1 MPKKSTPYCLIIT
14 YSKRVAL
21 ILVTGLVIVV
31 PCSCYKKLGLE
42 CIVELTTRYYAFYI
56 RAKARC
62 SLVFSNTKRNK
73 ISAA

>member
-1 MPKKSTPYCLIIT
+1 MPKESTPCCLTIT
-14 YSKRVAL
+14 YNKRVTL
-21 ILVTGLVIVV
+21 ILATGLVIVV
-31 PCSCYKKLGLE
+31 PYSRYKKLGLE

-56 RAKARC
+56 CVKARF